1 VYISGNI
8 REPFQQYMKDPVNQ
22 CKMKWQ
28 GPHSP
33 RPDWLSSIKRLEH
46 QLIVKGLMFASWGRR
61 MAIVIQKQFYDN
73 FRSLHS
79 LAEVQPDKADM
90 MWILYQLEHN
100 PIENRYNLSVER
112 KIYYRMTDVLAQ
124 FTRVSVGEAA
134 NFVINLEKKVRDQK
148 KRI

>member
-1 VYISGNI
+1 
-8 REPFQQYMKDPVNQ
+8 
-22 CKMKWQ
+22 
-28 GPHSP
+28 
-33 RPDWLSSIKRLEH
+33 
-46 QLIVKGLMFASWGRR
+46 